1 MFTFYNDDTFRRV
14 WSHFVG
20 CDDFVLSGVAWLSVD
35 DLDGDDAVGVSDREL
50 GGVKLLAALQPF
62 DLKDRKRICYNT
74 LH

>member
-1 MFTFYNDDTFRRV
+1 
-14 WSHFVG
+14 
-20 CDDFVLSGVAWLSVD
+20 
-35 DLDGDDAVGVSDREL
+35 VSDREL